1 MQCEKEITT
10 KVKWVTIA
18 KDYTKASESLLET
31 LNNANNREK
40 YATEFT
46 FSVILATLN
55 KYIPLKGLLSP

>member
-1 MQCEKEITT
+1 MGHDCERLHKS
-10 KVKWVTIA
+10 VK
-18 KDYTKASESLLET
+18 DLEPLLET

-46 FSVILATLN
+46 FSVKLATLN

>member
-1 MQCEKEITT
+1 MGHDCERLRKS
-10 KVKWVTIA
+10 VK
-18 KDYTKASESLLET
+18 ESLLET